1 MKIERLSELPPAPG
15 SSDPEAVAGLRGPA
29 VVAVGNFDGVHR
41 GHRAGLDLARRE
53 ARKQEAECVAV
64 TFDPHPARLLR
75 PDRAP
80 KAITSFPLKAERLA
94 AAGVERL
101 VVVEFGH
108 TMART
113 SPEDFVRRLLVG
125 HLGAATVVQGGN
137 FGFGRGR
144 AGDIG
149 TLRTLGARYGFRV
162 LEAPSVSWEGE
173 IVSST
178 RIRGALAAGDLE
190 LAGTLLGGFYEVEGA
205 VVTGSGRGHEL
216 GFPTA
221 NLSPGGDVLV
231 PYGVYAAEAFLKSPP
246 DRVHRAVVHYGPRPT
261 FRERSPSLEAHLLD
275 HSGDVSRVRLR
286 FLALLRGIREFA
298 GPDALQEQ
306 LERDVA
312 RARELTVLAPAAV
325 SPIEEPVLA
334 G

>member
-15 SSDPEAVAGLRGPA
+15 GSEAGATGYRGPS

-41 GHRAGLDLARRE
+41 GHRAGLDLARQE
-53 ARKQEAECVAV
+53 ARKHDAECVAV

-80 KAITSFPLKAERLA
+80 KTITSFPLKAERLA

-101 VVVEFGH
+101 VVLEFGR
-108 TMART
+108 AISRT

-125 HLGAATVVQGGN
+125 RLRAATVVQGAN

-144 AGDIG
+144 RGDLE
-149 TLRTLGARYGFRV
+149 TLRRLGARHGFRV

-178 RIRGALAAGDLE
+178 RIRGVLAQGDLE
-190 LAGTLLGGFYEVEGA
+190 LAATLLDGFYEVEGV
-205 VVTGSGRGHEL
+205 VVTGSGRGHDL

-221 NLSPGGDVLV
+221 NLLPEGDLLV
-231 PYGVYAAEAFLKSPP
+231 PYGVYAADAAVTPP
-246 DRVHRAVVHYGPRPT
+246 AAGAYRAVVHYGPRPT
-261 FRERSPSLEAHLLD
+261 FRERLPSLEAHLLGF
-275 HSGDVSRVRLR
+275 SGDVSQVRLR
-286 FLALLRGIREFA
+286 FLTFLRGVQEFP
-298 GPDALQEQ
+298 GPDSLRRQ
-306 LERDVA
+306 LARDVA
-312 RARELTVLAPAAV
+312 RARGLSVLPLS
-325 SPIEEPVLA
+325 SPEPETLA
-334 G
+334 HA

>member
-1 MKIERLSELPPAPG
+1 MKIERLAELPPAPN
-15 SSDPEAVAGLRGPA
+15 SAGLVAAAGALGRS

-41 GHRAGLDLARRE
+41 GHQAGLALAG
-53 ARKQEAECVAV
+53 QEALGHGVECLAV

-101 VVVEFGH
+101 VVLEFGQA
-108 TMART
+108 MART
-113 SPEDFVRRLLVG
+113 SPEDFVRRLLIG
-125 HLGAATVVQGGN
+125 SLRASTVVQGAN

-149 TLRTLGARYGFRV
+149 TLRTLGARHGFRV

-178 RIRGALAAGDLE
+178 RIREALADGDLE
-190 LAGTLLGGFYEVEGA
+190 LANTLLGACYEVEGV
-205 VVTGSGRGHEL
+205 VVTGKGRGQAL

-221 NLSPGGDVLV
+221 NLAVESDVLV
-231 PYGVYAAEAFLKSPP
+231 PYGVYAAEATVKAP
-246 DRVHRAVVHYGPRPT
+246 DERICRAVVHYGPRPT
-261 FRERSPSLEAHLLD
+261 FDERSPSLEAHLIGFA
-275 HSGDVSRVRLR
+275 GDVAQVRLR
-286 FLALLRGIREFA
+286 LLAFLRGVQEFA
-298 GPDALQEQ
+298 GPDSLKGQ
-306 LERDVA
+306 LARDVA
-312 RARELTVLAPAAV
+312 RARGLAALPP
-325 SPIEEPVLA
+325 SRTETESLA
-334 G
+334 HA